1 MSKSYK
7 HLRKVTKLRLR
18 QSCGLCRRLV
28 KRIEK
33 CLENDVKC
41 DNKMVVLL
49 YRSISVKKI
58 CIVVAI
64 AVATITNVIVSINTK
79 RSEERR
85 LP

>member
-18 QSCGLCRRLV
+18 QSCGLCRRLE

-49 YRSISVKKI
+49 YRSINYILGSTCEFLKYYFNDI
-58 CIVVAI
+58 
-64 AVATITNVIVSINTK
+64 SDF
-79 RSEERR
+79 R
-85 LP
+85 LK